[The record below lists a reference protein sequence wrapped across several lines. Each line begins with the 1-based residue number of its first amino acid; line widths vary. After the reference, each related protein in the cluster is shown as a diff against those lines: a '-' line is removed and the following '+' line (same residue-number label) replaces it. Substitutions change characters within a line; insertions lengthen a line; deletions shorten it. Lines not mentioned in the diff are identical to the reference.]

1 MIKKKLT
8 RRQEDILRFISSFY
22 AENNIT
28 PTLHEIAS
36 FFSISDAGAWYHVDT
51 LEKKGFID
59 SRGSIARGIRLREWN
74 EYSPAITIIP
84 FFDEERWL
92 SGERGQKNEFN
103 ATGLRLEK
111 GASYFALRM
120 ESGCLVNIHIIPGD
134 ILIFR
139 KSSSAEDNDIVI
151 ARTEGSSV
159 CQIRSFHRTKNK
171 IILQAEC
178 DSIGNISC
186 QSCEIQAILQ
196 AVVRRYE

>member
-51 LEKKGFID
+51 LEKKGLID
-59 SRGSIARGIRLREWN
+59 NRRNMARGIRLREWN

-92 SGERGQKNEFN
+92 CGERGQKNEFN

-120 ESGCLVNIHIIPGD
+120 EGD

>member
-1 MIKKKLT
+1 M
-8 RRQEDILRFISSFY
+8 
-22 AENNIT
+22 
-28 PTLHEIAS
+28 
-36 FFSISDAGAWYHVDT
+36 
-51 LEKKGFID
+51 
-59 SRGSIARGIRLREWN
+59 
-74 EYSPAITIIP
+74 
-84 FFDEERWL
+84 
-92 SGERGQKNEFN
+92 
-103 ATGLRLEK
+103 
-111 GASYFALRM
+111 
-120 ESGCLVNIHIIPGD
+120 NIHIIPGD

-139 KSSSAEDNDIVI
+139 KSSSAGENDIVI

>member
-8 RRQEDILRFISSFY
+8 KRQEDILRFISSFY

-74 EYSPAITIIP
+74 EYSPAIKR
-84 FFDEERWL
+84 E
-92 SGERGQKNEFN
+92 QKREFN

-111 GASYFALRM
+111 GSTYFALRM
-120 ESGCLVNIHIIPGD
+120 ESGCLMNIHIIPGD

-139 KSSSAEDNDIVI
+139 KSSSAGENDIVI

>member
-36 FFSISDAGAWYHVDT
+36 FFSISD
-51 LEKKGFID
+51 
-59 SRGSIARGIRLREWN
+59 
-74 EYSPAITIIP
+74 IP